1 MLITQFGGVR
11 LRMEL
16 DRVPLWRGD
25 HVHVRQLADDFA
37 QYLYLPRLKNTDVLL
52 QAISSGAGSLNWRQ
66 DTFGYAEAWDDQAG
80 QYRGLAAGTL
90 VTPLLDANSIVIT
103 PEVAER
109 QLEQEER
116 QRQAVIDVTDRPGGG
131 NGPGARITTA
141 MPGTDR
147 HPVERKLRRY
157 YGTVQMNSL
166 RLERD
171 ASEVFREVVQHLEGQ
186 LGSRVRITL
195 EIEADI
201 PDGAPGDVVRTV
213 TENARTLRFT
223 QSAFEES

>member
-1 MLITQFGGVR
+1 MD
-11 LRMEL
+11 L

-37 QYLYLPRLKNTDVLL
+37 QYLYLPRLKNPDVLL
-52 QAISSGAGSLNWRQ
+52 QAIGSGAGSLNWRQ
-66 DTFGYAEAWDDQAG
+66 DTFGYAEAWDDGAG

-90 VTPLLDANSIVIT
+90 VTPLLDAKSVVIT
-103 PEVAER
+103 PEVVER

-116 QRQAVIDVTDRPGGG
+116 QRQAVIDVANKPGVI
-131 NGPGARITTA
+131 NGLGTSTTTA
-141 MPGTDR
+141 MPATV
-147 HPVERKLRRY
+147 HSPAERKLRRY
-157 YGTVQMNSL
+157 YGTVPLNSL

-171 ASEVFREVVQHLEGQ
+171 ASEVFREVVQHLEVQ